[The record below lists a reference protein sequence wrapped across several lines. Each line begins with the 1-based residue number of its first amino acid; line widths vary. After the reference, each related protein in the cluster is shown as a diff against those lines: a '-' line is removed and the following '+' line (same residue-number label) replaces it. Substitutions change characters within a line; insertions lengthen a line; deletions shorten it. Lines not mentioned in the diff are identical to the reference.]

1 MISIRVFMLITD
13 PWLFTKA

>member
-1 MISIRVFMLITD
+1 MIFVRVFMLITD